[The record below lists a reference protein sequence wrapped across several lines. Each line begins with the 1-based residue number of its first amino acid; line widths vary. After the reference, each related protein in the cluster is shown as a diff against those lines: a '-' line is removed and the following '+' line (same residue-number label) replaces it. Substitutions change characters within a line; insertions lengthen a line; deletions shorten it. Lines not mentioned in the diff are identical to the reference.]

1 MGLQIGLASPSQ
13 LRRGRKKEGKRKGGI
28 SWEERPNF
36 LSCGFSDNPYKG
48 EQTMDKEK
56 LIEMTKNEMQT
67 WHAKLDELK
76 VQAKLGKSELHEILQ
91 PEINKI
97 EQELGKVEERVKQ
110 LQGASE
116 GALDDIKHGAEIA
129 LKAIRQSYEKASSH
143 FKK

>member
-1 MGLQIGLASPSQ
+1 
-13 LRRGRKKEGKRKGGI
+13 
-28 SWEERPNF
+28 
-36 LSCGFSDNPYKG
+36 
-48 EQTMDKEK
+48 MDKEK

-97 EQELGKVEERVKQ
+97 EQELGKVEERMKQ

-129 LKAIRQSYEKASSH
+129 SKAIRQSYEKASSH